1 VFFEVHEPTDAVLQS
16 VLHKVIT
23 CMETLLTR
31 RLHCRNCGG
40 ELKLIAAILEA
51 PVIEKMLT
59 CLGLQARAPPRA
71 PARGQGLKAAWAK
84 SINVDRVARRH
95 GSRGLRFTDGLP
107 RSAIGKVP
115 RRELRDTW
123 R

>member
-1 VFFEVHEPTDAVLQS
+1 VLQS

-23 CMETLLTR
+23 RMVTLLTR
-31 RLHCRNCGG
+31 RGHCRNCGG
-40 ELKLIAAILEA
+40 ELKVIAANLGA

-71 PARGQGLKAAWAK
+71 PARGQGMKAAWAK
-84 SINVDRVARRH
+84 SITVDRAARRH
-95 GSRGLRFTDGLP
+95 GSRGLRFTDELP
-107 RSAIGKVP
+107 RCAIGKVLK
-115 RRELRDTW
+115 RELRDAW